1 MKSMRPVDPRLRKLP
16 RGTSITTSSSW
27 NTPFP
32 PSAGSMLGYSY
43 ARLPARNQG
52 SDTMAKVTMETKLA
66 ASPEMLW
73 NTIGGFN
80 ALPGWHPAVS
90 KSESTGE
97 TKGST
102 RTLSLVGGG
111 SIVERL
117 EEVSATERVYRYSIV
132 SGPLPV
138 ANYAADI
145 R

>member
-1 MKSMRPVDPRLRKLP
+1 
-16 RGTSITTSSSW
+16 
-27 NTPFP
+27 
-32 PSAGSMLGYSY
+32 
-43 ARLPARNQG
+43 
-52 SDTMAKVTMETKLA
+52 MAKVRMETKLA
-66 ASPEMLW
+66 ASPELLW

-117 EEVSATERVYRYSIV
+117 EEVSPTERVYRYSIV

-138 ANYAADI
+138 ANYAAEI
-145 R
+145 RVIDNKDGTSTVEWSSEFEPKNVAEPDAVKAIQGVYQAGFDNLRKMFGGK

>member
-1 MKSMRPVDPRLRKLP
+1 
-16 RGTSITTSSSW
+16 
-27 NTPFP
+27 
-32 PSAGSMLGYSY
+32 
-43 ARLPARNQG
+43 
-52 SDTMAKVTMETKLA
+52 MAKVRMETKLA

-73 NTIGGFN
+73 RTIGGFN
-80 ALPGWHPAVS
+80 ALPAWHPAVA

-117 EEVSATERVYRYSIV
+117 EEVSPTERVYRYSIV

-138 ANYAADI
+138 ANYAAEI
-145 R
+145 RVIDNKDGTSTVEWSSEFEPKNVAEPDAVKAIQGVYQAGLDNLRKMFGGK